1 MAKLNMVNMNTLFR
15 KGYLLAGVIMAANMF
30 VVNEVKAM
38 KLSNNH
44 QKANP
49 TYTDDNEDIEEQTKD
64 QKKKKRVVRNKTKK
78 KYSEIGG
85 GNKVREKYRRSETG
99 LTIKNL
105 ENAINLIGGTV
116 SSVANN
122 YFKLWDYN
130 PGWYR
135 QFGCLGWR
143 SKRFLNG
150 VLQFEVN
157 FNLGRGALWSIPH
170 IINLYIIKRSK
181 GKKKDNDFSWVGF
194 FFSDILRGFTSMPL
208 TFHISKF
215 NFSISISLDSI
226 IWWGII
232 DNILK
237 LSGKKKMK
245 EKKDKDKKALENMQ
259 EPIDMN
265 EEKKDDKK
273 EEKKDE
279 GNKKEPKVEIIQKEP
294 KPEEEKKEENNNNNN
309 NNKS

>member
-1 MAKLNMVNMNTLFR
+1 MANINMVNMNTLFR
-15 KGYLLAGVIMAANMF
+15 KGYLLAGVIIAANMF
-30 VVNEVKAM
+30 AVNEMKAM
-38 KLSNNH
+38 KDKTTTTKSNTSKLMKDGKLTGKGKELLKMNMKPDYFKGIKRKKSGEQSFFDKVLS
-44 QKANP
+44 
-49 TYTDDNEDIEEQTKD
+49 Y
-64 QKKKKRVVRNKTKK
+64 
-78 KYSEIGG
+78 
-85 GNKVREKYRRSETG
+85 
-99 LTIKNL
+99 
-105 ENAINLIGGTV
+105 ENAINLVGGTV
-116 SSVANN
+116 SSIANN

-157 FNLGRGALWSIPH
+157 FNLGRGAFWSIPH

-181 GKKKDNDFSWVGF
+181 GEKKDNDFSWVGF

-237 LSGKKKMK
+237 LSGKKKGKKENKEEGGEELIDINEK
-245 EKKDKDKKALENMQ
+245 EKVE
-259 EPIDMN
+259 
-265 EEKKDDKK
+265 KK
-273 EEKKDE
+273 EEKIED
-279 GNKKEPKVEIIQKEP
+279 KKKPKIDIPKVEEPKVEIIKENL
-294 KPEEEKKEENNNNNN
+294 KPEEKKEEEKLNNENPGKTTN
-309 NNKS
+309 

>member
-1 MAKLNMVNMNTLFR
+1 MVKLNIANMNTLFK
-15 KGYLLAGVIMAANMF
+15 KGYLLAGVLISANMF
-30 VVNEVKAM
+30 VVNEVRAM
-38 KLSNNH
+38 KLGKNH

-49 TYTDDNEDIEEQTKD
+49 TYTDDNKDIEEQAED
-64 QKKKKRVVRNKTKK
+64 QKKKKKIVVRKK
-78 KYSEIGG
+78 I
-85 GNKVREKYRRSETG
+85 REKYRRSETG

-105 ENAINLIGGTV
+105 ENAINLVGGTV
-116 SSVANN
+116 SSIANN

-157 FNLGRGALWSIPH
+157 FNLGRGAFWSIPH

-181 GKKKDNDFSWVGF
+181 GEKKDNDFSWVGF

-237 LSGKKKMK
+237 LSGKKKGKKENKEEGGEELIDINEK
-245 EKKDKDKKALENMQ
+245 EK
-259 EPIDMN
+259 
-265 EEKKDDKK
+265 
-273 EEKKDE
+273 
-279 GNKKEPKVEIIQKEP
+279 V
-294 KPEEEKKEENNNNNN
+294 EKKEENDEPKKEERKNH
-309 NNKS
+309 

>member
-1 MAKLNMVNMNTLFR
+1 MASLNMANMNTLFR
-15 KGYLLAGVIMAANMF
+15 KGYLLAGVVMAANMF
-30 VVNEVKAM
+30 VVNEVRAM
-38 KLSNNH
+38 KTN
-44 QKANP
+44 
-49 TYTDDNEDIEEQTKD
+49 DNEKGKKVDLIDEKEVD
-64 QKKKKRVVRNKTKK
+64 LINKKKKGKK
-78 KYSEIGG
+78 KGKKSGEQGFFD
-85 GNKVREKYRRSETG
+85 KVLYY
-99 LTIKNL
+99 
-105 ENAINLIGGTV
+105 ENTINLIGGTV

-143 SKRFLNG
+143 SKRFLSG

-157 FNLGRGALWSIPH
+157 FNLGRGAFWAIPN
-170 IINLYIIKRSK
+170 IIKLIMIKRSK
-181 GKKKDNDFSWVGF
+181 DGKKNDNFSWVGF

-237 LSGKKKMK
+237 LSGKKK
-245 EKKDKDKKALENMQ
+245 
-259 EPIDMN
+259 
-265 EEKKDDKK
+265 K

-279 GNKKEPKVEIIQKEP
+279 NADELKNMQELVDMSEKKKEKIDLEAEIIKEEA
-294 KPEEEKKEENNNNNN
+294 KPEEKKEEIKIEEKKEEPIIEEKKEEEKKEDENNNN

>member
-1 MAKLNMVNMNTLFR
+1 MASLNMANMNTLFR
-15 KGYLLAGVIMAANMF
+15 KGYLLAGVVMAANMF
-30 VVNEVKAM
+30 VVNEVRAM
-38 KLSNNH
+38 KTN
-44 QKANP
+44 
-49 TYTDDNEDIEEQTKD
+49 DNEKGKKVDLIDEKEVD
-64 QKKKKRVVRNKTKK
+64 LINKKKKGKK
-78 KYSEIGG
+78 KGKKSGEQGFFD
-85 GNKVREKYRRSETG
+85 KVLYY
-99 LTIKNL
+99 
-105 ENAINLIGGTV
+105 ENTINLIGGTV

-122 YFKLWDYN
+122 YLKWWDYN

-143 SKRFLNG
+143 SRRFLNG

-157 FNLGRGALWSIPH
+157 FNLGRGAFWAIPN
-170 IINLYIIKRSK
+170 IIKLIMIKRSK
-181 GKKKDNDFSWVGF
+181 DGKKNDNFSWVGF

-237 LSGKKKMK
+237 LSGKKK
-245 EKKDKDKKALENMQ
+245 
-259 EPIDMN
+259 
-265 EEKKDDKK
+265 K

-279 GNKKEPKVEIIQKEP
+279 NADELKNMKELVDMSEKKKEKIDLEAEIIKEEA
-294 KPEEEKKEENNNNNN
+294 KPEEKKEEIKIEEKKEEPIIEEKKEEEKKEDENNNN

>member
-1 MAKLNMVNMNTLFR
+1 MAKLNMANMNVLFK
-15 KGYLLAGVIMAANMF
+15 KGYILAGVIMAANMF
-30 VVNEVKAM
+30 AVNEIKASS
-38 KLSNNH
+38 SNPSINVN
-44 QKANP
+44 QQTLEQQYPPVQNP
-49 TYTDDNEDIEEQTKD
+49 FGNTNNDNEKNDDNTITVEKSN
-64 QKKKKRVVRNKTKK
+64 KKKQGPLDKLL
-78 KYSEIGG
+78 SG
-85 GNKVREKYRRSETG
+85 
-99 LTIKNL
+99 
-105 ENAINLIGGTV
+105 ENYFNFFGTLAL
-116 SSVANN
+116 SGANN

-143 SKRFLNG
+143 SKRFLSG

-170 IINLYIIKRSK
+170 VINLYIIKRSK
-181 GKKKDNDFSWVGF
+181 RKKKYSNSSWVGF

-237 LSGKKKMK
+237 LSGKKKM
-245 EKKDKDKKALENMQ
+245 
-259 EPIDMN
+259 
-265 EEKKDDKK
+265 

-279 GNKKEPKVEIIQKEP
+279 NAEELNNMQELVDMS
-294 KPEEEKKEENNNNNN
+294 EEKK
-309 NNKS
+309 KKR

>member
-1 MAKLNMVNMNTLFR
+1 MKREKKVDLIDG
-15 KGYLLAGVIMAANMF
+15 K
-30 VVNEVKAM
+30 EVD
-38 KLSNNH
+38 LIN
-44 QKANP
+44 
-49 TYTDDNEDIEEQTKD
+49 
-64 QKKKKRVVRNKTKK
+64 KKKKGKK
-78 KYSEIGG
+78 KGKKSGEQGFFD
-85 GNKVREKYRRSETG
+85 KVLYY
-99 LTIKNL
+99 
-105 ENAINLIGGTV
+105 ENTINLIGGTV

-135 QFGCLGWR
+135 QFGCLGWK
-143 SKRFLNG
+143 SKRFLYG

-157 FNLGRGALWSIPH
+157 FNLGRGAFWAIP
-170 IINLYIIKRSK
+170 NIIKLIMIKTSK
-181 GKKKDNDFSWVGF
+181 EGKKNGNFSWTLF

-237 LSGKKKMK
+237 LSGKKKM
-245 EKKDKDKKALENMQ
+245 
-259 EPIDMN
+259 
-265 EEKKDDKK
+265 

-279 GNKKEPKVEIIQKEP
+279 NAEELKNMQELVDMSEKKEKIDTKAEIIQEEP
-294 KPEEEKKEENNNNNN
+294 KPEEKKEEIKIEEKKEEPIIEEKKEEEKKEDENNNNN